1 MYRWKRVRGFDS
13 LASTNQLYFYK
24 QIGDGL
30 PLKIIMNKI
39 DSKAFIEG
47 RKAYFDGVSTTN
59 NPYGDVGED
68 SQQWL
73 NGYFSSQFY

>member
-1 MYRWKRVRGFDS
+1 MSGFWVK
-13 LASTNQLYFYK
+13 TNK
-24 QIGDGL
+24 QIE
-30 PLKIIMNKI
+30 IMNKV
-39 DSKAFIEG
+39 DSKSFIEG

>member
-1 MYRWKRVRGFDS
+1 
-13 LASTNQLYFYK
+13 
-24 QIGDGL
+24 
-30 PLKIIMNKI
+30 MNKV

-47 RKAYFDGVSTTN
+47 RKAYFDGITTTN
-59 NPYGDVGED
+59 NPYGEIGED

>member
-1 MYRWKRVRGFDS
+1 
-13 LASTNQLYFYK
+13 
-24 QIGDGL
+24 
-30 PLKIIMNKI
+30 MNKV

-47 RKAYFDGVSTTN
+47 RKAYFDGVSRIN